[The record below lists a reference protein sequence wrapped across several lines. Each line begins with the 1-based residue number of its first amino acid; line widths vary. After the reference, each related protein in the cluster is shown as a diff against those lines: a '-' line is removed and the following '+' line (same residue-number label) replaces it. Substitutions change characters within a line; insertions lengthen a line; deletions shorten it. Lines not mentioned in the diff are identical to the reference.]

1 MVDIQRVHHE
11 LSTNGNIRIMWKLNT
26 ILLPPGDTAWSG
38 FFTGNIYVLAVQI
51 ALAVLIFIGI
61 VKLFKFAFTF
71 KCQPITKRTMLNSTI
86 LEKMIAEAAYYRA
99 GQRGFSD
106 GNDVF
111 DWLEAEKEILER
123 FSELRAI

>member
-1 MVDIQRVHHE
+1 
-11 LSTNGNIRIMWKLNT
+11 MWKLNT
-26 ILLPPGDTAWSG
+26 ILFPSSDTAWSE
-38 FFTGNIYVLAVQI
+38 FFTGNIYVLAAQI
-51 ALAVLIFIGI
+51 VLAILILIGI

-71 KCQPITKRTMLNSTI
+71 KYPPITKRTIPNSTL

-123 FSELRAI
+123 FGEFRAI

>member
-1 MVDIQRVHHE
+1 MADIQRVHHE
-11 LSTNGNIRIMWKLNT
+11 LSTNGNIRIMWKPNT
-26 ILLPPGDTAWSG
+26 ILLP
-38 FFTGNIYVLAVQI
+38 L
-51 ALAVLIFIGI
+51 GI

-71 KCQPITKRTMLNSTI
+71 KYPPITKRTIPNSTI

-106 GNDVF
+106 GNDIF

-123 FSELRAI
+123 FGDLRGI